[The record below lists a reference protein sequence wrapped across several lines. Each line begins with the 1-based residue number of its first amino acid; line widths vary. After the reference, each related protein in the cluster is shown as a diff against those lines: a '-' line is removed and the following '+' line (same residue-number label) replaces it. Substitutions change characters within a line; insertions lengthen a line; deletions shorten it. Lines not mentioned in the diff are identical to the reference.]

1 LRDSGVRRFAVA
13 GLLSEMCVS
22 ATIRSAFAR
31 GFEVV
36 LIRGA
41 HATYDL
47 DEIPAEVVSRVA
59 EHALGD
65 RLELLDVLRVAFVAP
80 RPRP

>member
-1 LRDSGVRRFAVA
+1 
-13 GLLSEMCVS
+13 MCVS
-22 ATIRSAFAR
+22 ATIRAALSR

-36 LIRGA
+36 LVRGA

-47 DEIPAEVVSRVA
+47 QEIPADVVSRVA

-65 RLELLDVLRVAFVAP
+65 QLHLLDPPEVEFVSPAE
-80 RPRP
+80 RT